1 MLDWLIRI
9 WIDVSGAVYEG
20 AVQPA
25 LYEAGLMEWADRVQE
40 WLDFALLGV
49 VQVVLVY
56 AVCRPLEAL
65 RPVEPVTDHGAIR
78 TDVLYTLLTKLGLLP
93 LIAFVLLSS
102 AERAMQGLLADTGFV
117 PPTLETLVPGL
128 REAPLLALALYVVI
142 LDFGEYWRH
151 RFQHRFGWWYALH
164 SVHHAQRQMTFW
176 TDDRN
181 HLLDDAIAALW
192 FGAVALLIGVPPVQF
207 VLIVMLR
214 QLAESLSHANVRLDF
229 GRVGER
235 LLVSP
240 RFHRIHHGVLSA
252 GEDGRNYAVLLPVW
266 DWMFRTG
273 DFDRTSYP
281 RTGDPEAPESLATGG
296 WLRQQVVG
304 LGQFLRALRGHNGS
318 A

>member
-1 MLDWLIRI
+1 MFDLLIRL
-9 WIDVSGAVYEG
+9 WVDVSGWIFEG
-20 AVQPA
+20 VVQPA
-25 LYEAGLMEWADRVQE
+25 LYAAGLMLWADRAQE
-40 WLDFALLGV
+40 WLDFTLLGI

-56 AVCRPLEAL
+56 AVCRPLEAMH
-65 RPVEPVTDHGAIR
+65 PVEPVSNPAAIR
-78 TDVLYTLLTKLGLLP
+78 TDVLYTLLARLGLLP

-102 AERAMQGLLADTGFV
+102 AERTLNGLLADTGFV
-117 PPTLETLVPGL
+117 TPTLESLFPALRDMPLV
-128 REAPLLALALYVVI
+128 ALLLYVVI

-181 HLLDDAIAALW
+181 HLLDDAIAAVW

-214 QLAESLSHANVRLDF
+214 QLAESLSHANVRLSF

-240 RFHRIHHGVLSA
+240 RFHRIHHGELSA
-252 GEDGRNYAVLLPVW
+252 GENGRNYAVLLPVW
-266 DWMFRTG
+266 DWMFGTA
-273 DFDRTSYP
+273 DFDRQSYP
-281 RTGDPEAPESLATGG
+281 RTGDPAAPESLATGG
-296 WLRQQVVG
+296 WLRQQVDG
-304 LGQFLRALRGHNGS
+304 LKELRRAIRRP
-318 A
+318 

>member
-1 MLDWLIRI
+1 MFDWFMNL
-9 WIDVSGAVYEG
+9 WVDASGAIYEG
-20 AVQPA
+20 ALQPA
-25 LYEAGLMEWADRVQE
+25 LYSQGLMEWADRVQE
-40 WLDFALLGV
+40 WLDFALLGL
-49 VQVVLVY
+49 VQIVLVY
-56 AVCRPLEAL
+56 AVCRPLEAM
-65 RPVEPVTDHGAIR
+65 RPVEAVTDRAAIL
-78 TDVLYTLLTKLGLLP
+78 TDVIYTLLAKLGLLP

-102 AERAMQGLLADTGFV
+102 AERMLQGWLADAGFV
-117 PPTLETLVPGL
+117 PPTLETLFPAL
-128 REAPLLALALYVVI
+128 REAPLLAMAIYVVI

-192 FGAVALLIGVPPVQF
+192 FGGVALLIGVPPVQF

-229 GRVGER
+229 GPVGER

-240 RFHRIHHGVLSA
+240 RFHRVHHGEFSA

-266 DWMFRTG
+266 DWLFRTG
-273 DFDRTSYP
+273 DFDRRLYP
-281 RTGDPEAPESLATGG
+281 RTGDPTAPESLATGG
-296 WLRQQVVG
+296 WLRQQVEG
-304 LGQFLRALRGHNGS
+304 LRQLGRALRGR
-318 A
+318 

>member
-1 MLDWLIRI
+1 
-9 WIDVSGAVYEG
+9 
-20 AVQPA
+20 VQPA
-25 LYEAGLMEWADRVQE
+25 LYAAGLMEYADRVAE

-49 VQVVLVY
+49 VQVALVY

-65 RPVEPVTDHGAIR
+65 RPVEPVTDRAAVR
-78 TDVLYTLLTKLGLLP
+78 TDVFYTLLARLGLLP

-102 AERAMQGLLADTGFV
+102 AERTLNGMLADTGFV

-128 REAPLLALALYVVI
+128 RQMPLLALLLYVLI

-151 RFQHRFGWWYALH
+151 RFQHMFGWWYALH

-176 TDDRN
+176 SDDRN
-181 HLLDDAIAALW
+181 HVLDDAIAALW
-192 FGAVALLIGVPPVQF
+192 FGAVALLIGVPPAQF

-240 RFHRIHHGVLSA
+240 RFHRIHHGELSA

-266 DWMFRTG
+266 DWIFRTG
-273 DFDRTSYP
+273 DFDRKSYP
-281 RTGDPEAPESLATGG
+281 RTGDPMAPESLATGG

-304 LGQFLRALRGHNGS
+304 LQELGRALRGR
-318 A
+318 